1 MKKQPVATHDRR
13 KAYHDPIKTIKTI
26 KSGEKLCAL
35 AVFGMIFVASLCFWA
50 GLTA

>member
-1 MKKQPVATHDRR
+1 MNKHRFATPDRR
-13 KAYHDPIKTIKTI
+13 KAYRDPIKI

-35 AVFGMIFVASLCFWA
+35 AVFGMIFVASLCLWA